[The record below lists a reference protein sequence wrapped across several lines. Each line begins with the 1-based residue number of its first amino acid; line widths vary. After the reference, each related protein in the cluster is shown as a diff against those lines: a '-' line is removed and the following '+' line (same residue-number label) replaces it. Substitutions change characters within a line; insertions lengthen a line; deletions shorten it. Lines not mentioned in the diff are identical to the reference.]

1 MNHFATRIRQ
11 VQLPTTASDRPKTYL
26 HSADLVAEHSV
37 AEREHTQKN
46 IIRYGRWLC
55 LYLQSQVIDI

>member
-37 AEREHTQKN
+37 AEREHTKK
-46 IIRYGRWLC
+46 
-55 LYLQSQVIDI
+55 